1 MAASSNNAA
10 IINLPNSSPASN
22 INSDASTAVVNAINN
37 TSLLPQVQMLNQKI
51 VGRKIT
57 LSNVPNARV
66 LNHSNVIAVNNNRL
80 NLTDLN
86 SHLSQ
91 FSQSQQGQTITLT
104 SVNTSNFA
112 HSNYTTIKQ
121 PLVNQKIL
129 NANSSDSNTSVL
141 SALLVGT
148 PAADRPDIVGTNSN
162 SLLLEKLAANSVT
175 VQNPSQNPNQFIHSP
190 KTQQFTVQSPK
201 NNPVI
206 SPLSSPPPQNSNTL
220 NVQSLNFTPLQNIS
234 GVQNVQVQLSG
245 FSQPISLSLNV
256 SSTGGH
262 PGLIV
267 SLPVTST
274 SSTCTNVTPQTST
287 AVSPANTLGV
297 GAQTVVLTNTGGS
310 NIGKTQ
316 IN

>member
-1 MAASSNNAA
+1 MFSHLANAKQQQQKLAASSNNAA
-10 IINLPNSSPASN
+10 IINLPNSTPANN
-22 INSDASTAVVNAINN
+22 INSDANAAVVNAINN
-37 TSLLPQVQMLNQKI
+37 SSLLPQVQMINPKF

-57 LSNVPNARV
+57 LSNVPNTRV
-66 LNHSNVIAVNNNRL
+66 LNHSNVIAV
-80 NLTDLN
+80 N

-104 SVNTSNFA
+104 SVNFNNFA

-129 NANSSDSNTSVL
+129 KTNTSDSNNPVL
-141 SALLVGT
+141 TAMLVGT
-148 PAADRPDIVGTNSN
+148 AAADRQDIVSTNN
-162 SLLLEKLAANSVT
+162 NPLLLEKLAANSVT
-175 VQNPSQNPNQFIHSP
+175 VQNPSQSPNQFIHSP
-190 KTQQFTVQSPK
+190 KTPQFTVQSPK

-234 GVQNVQVQLSG
+234 GVQLPG

-256 SSTGGH
+256 SSTGAIQGH
-262 PGLIV
+262 PSLIV

-274 SSTCTNVTPQTST
+274 TTTCTNLTQQAATTP
-287 AVSPANTLGV
+287 VSPTNTIGV
-297 GAQTVVLTNTGGS
+297 GTPTVVLTNAGGS
-310 NIGKTQ
+310 NLGK
-316 IN
+316 